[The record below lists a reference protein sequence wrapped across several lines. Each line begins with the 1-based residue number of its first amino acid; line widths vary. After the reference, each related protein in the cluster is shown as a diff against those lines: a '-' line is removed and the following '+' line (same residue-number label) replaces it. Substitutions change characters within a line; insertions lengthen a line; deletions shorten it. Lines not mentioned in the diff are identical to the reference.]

1 MPSEWLT
8 YGIELNTKE
17 SMGGDDGNMLAL
29 QLILWIVKHQPPCPK
44 HEPEYSSLGLVAQ
57 KAHTAAKPVEYIH
70 KKKKLLPIFTI
81 QILNSYPKHDFQL
94 KHQRE

>member
-70 KKKKLLPIFTI
+70 KKKKIAANFYHPNSQQLPKT
-81 QILNSYPKHDFQL
+81 
-94 KHQRE
+94 